1 MRVLASA
8 PAKIILFG
16 EHSVVYG
23 KPAIAAAIDLRTYVQ
38 ARFNDNGAIKIEARD
53 IKTPGLTVSFS
64 EDEIYFES
72 DYGKAAEVLSYVRQ
86 AIELVRDEADRSRG
100 GVTVSI
106 TSQIP
111 VGAGLGSSAAVAVAT
126 IGAVSKLLGLELSN
140 EEIGRLGHRVE
151 LLVQGGASSGIDP
164 TVSAIGGF
172 IHYEG
177 GRFERLP
184 FMELPVV
191 VGYTGSS
198 GSTKELVA
206 MVRRTYEEMPEI
218 VEPILTAMGKIVE
231 KARDVLLSDIEDGG
245 VRFQK
250 LGRLMNIN
258 HGLLDALGV
267 STKKLSELVYAARTA
282 GALGGA
288 KITGAGGGGGCMY
301 ALAPGE
307 AERGRD
313 GDNHSGR
320 NADDNEDKPRG
331 GAQDRGGPPMI
342 IVKVGGGASSAIRG
356 GVSRRTSR
364 ARSFGA

>member
-100 GVTVSI
+100 VTVSI

-151 LLVQGGASSGIDP
+151 LLVQGASSGIDP

-231 KARDVLLSDIEDGG
+231 KARDVLLSDIEDG

-282 GALGGA
+282 GALGA
-288 KITGAGGGGGCMY
+288 KITGAGGGGCMY
-301 ALAPGE
+301 ALAPE
-307 AERGRD
+307 KQSEVAT
-313 GDNHSGR
+313 
-320 NADDNEDKPRG
+320 AITIAG
-331 GAQDRGGPPMI
+331 GTPMI
-342 IVKVGGGASSAIRG
+342 TKI
-356 GVSRRTSR
+356 SREGLRIEEVLP
-364 ARSFGA
+364 

>member
-23 KPAIAAAIDLRTYVQ
+23 KPAIAAAINLRTYVW
-38 ARFNDNGAIKIEARD
+38 AEFNDRGAIKIEAKD
-53 IKTPGLTVSFS
+53 IRVPGLTVSFS

-86 AIELVRDEADRSRG
+86 AIELVRDEAGKNGRG
-100 GVTVSI
+100 ITVSI

-126 IGAVSKLLGLELSN
+126 IGAVSKLLGLELTN

-151 LLVQGGASSGIDP
+151 LLVQGASSGIDP

-172 IHYEG
+172 IHYEKG
-177 GRFERLP
+177 NFEHLP
-184 FMELPVV
+184 FRELPIV

-206 MVRRTYEEMPEI
+206 MVRRAYDEMPD
-218 VEPILTAMGKIVE
+218 VMEPILVAMGKIVDR
-231 KARDVLLSDIEDGG
+231 ARDVLISTLEERT
-245 VRFQK
+245 RFEK
-250 LGRLMNIN
+250 LGKLMNIN

-282 GALGGA
+282 GALGA
-288 KITGAGGGGGCMY
+288 KITGAGGGGCMY
-301 ALAPGE
+301 ALAPEKQSEVATAITIAGGTPMVTE
-307 AERGRD
+307 ISRD
-313 GDNHSGR
+313 GLR
-320 NADDNEDKPRG
+320 IEEVVP
-331 GAQDRGGPPMI
+331 
-342 IVKVGGGASSAIRG
+342 
-356 GVSRRTSR
+356 
-364 ARSFGA
+364 

>member
-23 KPAIAAAIDLRTYVQ
+23 KPAIAAAINLRTYVW
-38 ARFNDNGAIKIEARD
+38 AEFNDRGAIRIEAKD
-53 IKTPGLTVSFS
+53 IRVPGLTVSFS

-86 AIELVRDEADRSRG
+86 AIELVKEEADKNGRG
-100 GVTVSI
+100 ITVSI

-126 IGAVSKLLGLELSN
+126 IGAVSRLLGLELTN

-151 LLVQGGASSGIDP
+151 LLVQGASSGIDP

-172 IHYEG
+172 IHYEKG
-177 GRFERLP
+177 NFEHLP
-184 FMELPVV
+184 FMELPIV

-206 MVRRTYEEMPEI
+206 MVRRTREEMPEI
-218 VEPILTAMGKIVE
+218 VEPILLSMGKIVE
-231 KARDVLLSDIEDGG
+231 RAREILLSDLDEE
-245 VRFQK
+245 VRFER

-282 GALGGA
+282 GALGA
-288 KITGAGGGGGCMY
+288 KITGAGGGGCMY
-301 ALAPGE
+301 ALAPDRQSE
-307 AERGRD
+307 VAT
-313 GDNHSGR
+313 
-320 NADDNEDKPRG
+320 AITIAG
-331 GAQDRGGPPMI
+331 GTPMI
-342 IVKVGGGASSAIRG
+342 TEI
-356 GVSRRTSR
+356 SREGLRIEEVIP
-364 ARSFGA
+364 

>member
-23 KPAIAAAIDLRTYVQ
+23 KPAIAAAIDLRTYVR
-38 ARFNDNGAIKIEARD
+38 AEFNERGAIKIEAKD
-53 IKTPGLTVSFS
+53 IRVPGLTVSFS

-86 AIELVRDEADRSRG
+86 AIELVREAADANGRG
-100 GVTVSI
+100 ITVSI

-126 IGAVSKLLGLELSN
+126 IGAVSKLLGLELTN
-140 EEIGRLGHRVE
+140 GEIGKLGHKVE
-151 LLVQGGASSGIDP
+151 LLVQGASSGIDP

-172 IHYEG
+172 IHYEKG
-177 GRFERLP
+177 KFEHLP
-184 FMELPVV
+184 FMELPIV

-206 MVRRTYEEMPEI
+206 MVRRTYEEMPEVI
-218 VEPILTAMGKIVE
+218 EPVLVAMGKIVE
-231 KARDVLLSDIEDGG
+231 KARDVITSDLDDKL
-245 VRFQK
+245 RFAQ

-267 STKKLSELVYAARTA
+267 STKKLSELVYAARVA
-282 GALGGA
+282 GAVGA
-288 KITGAGGGGGCMY
+288 KITGAGGGGCMY
-301 ALAPGE
+301 ALAPE
-307 AERGRD
+307 NQSEVAT
-313 GDNHSGR
+313 
-320 NADDNEDKPRG
+320 AITIAG
-331 GAQDRGGPPMI
+331 GTAMI
-342 IVKVGGGASSAIRG
+342 TRI
-356 GVSRRTSR
+356 SREGLRIEEVLP
-364 ARSFGA
+364 

>member
-23 KPAIAAAIDLRTYVQ
+23 KPAIAAAIDLRTYVR
-38 ARFNDNGAIKIEARD
+38 AEFNDSGAIKIEAKD
-53 IKTPGLTVSFS
+53 IRVPGLTVSFS

-86 AIELVRDEADRSRG
+86 AIELVREEADANDKG
-100 GVTVSI
+100 ITVSI

-126 IGAVSKLLGLELSN
+126 IGAVSKLLGLELTN
-140 EEIGRLGHRVE
+140 EEIGKLGHKVE
-151 LLVQGGASSGIDP
+151 LLVQGASSGIDP

-172 IHYEG
+172 IHYEKG
-177 GRFERLP
+177 SFEHLP
-184 FMELPVV
+184 FMELPIV

-206 MVRRTYEEMPEI
+206 MVRRTYEEMPGVI
-218 VEPILTAMGKIVE
+218 EPVLVAMGKIVE
-231 KARDVLLSDIEDGG
+231 KAREVIVSDLDEE
-245 VRFQK
+245 VRFEK

-267 STKKLSELVYAARTA
+267 STKKLSELVYAARVA
-282 GALGGA
+282 GAIGA
-288 KITGAGGGGGCMY
+288 KITGAGGGGCMY
-301 ALAPGE
+301 ALAPKNQSE
-307 AERGRD
+307 VAT
-313 GDNHSGR
+313 
-320 NADDNEDKPRG
+320 AITIAG
-331 GAQDRGGPPMI
+331 GTPMI
-342 IVKVGGGASSAIRG
+342 TRI
-356 GVSRRTSR
+356 SREGLRIEEVLP
-364 ARSFGA
+364 

>member
-23 KPAIAAAIDLRTYVQ
+23 KPAIAAAIDLRTYVR
-38 ARFNDNGAIKIEARD
+38 AEFNSNGAIKIEAKD
-53 IKTPGLTVSFS
+53 IRVPGLTVSFS

-86 AIELVRDEADRSRG
+86 AIELVREEAGKDK

-126 IGAVSKLLGLELSN
+126 IGAVSRLFGLELTN
-140 EEIGRLGHRVE
+140 EEIGKLGHRVE
-151 LLVQGGASSGIDP
+151 LLVQGASSGIDP

-172 IHYEG
+172 IHYEKG
-177 GRFERLP
+177 NFEHLP
-184 FMELPVV
+184 FMELPIV
-191 VGYTGSS
+191 VGHTGSS

-206 MVRRTYEEMPEI
+206 MVRRTYEEMPDVI
-218 VEPILTAMGKIVE
+218 EPLLVAMGKIVG
-231 KARDVLLSDIEDGG
+231 KARDVITSDLGG
-245 VRFQK
+245 ELRLEQ

-267 STKKLSELVYAARTA
+267 STKKLSELVYAARVA
-282 GALGGA
+282 GAIGA
-288 KITGAGGGGGCMY
+288 KITGAGGGGCMY
-301 ALAPGE
+301 ALAPE
-307 AERGRD
+307 KQSEVAT
-313 GDNHSGR
+313 
-320 NADDNEDKPRG
+320 AITIAG
-331 GAQDRGGPPMI
+331 GTPMI
-342 IVKVGGGASSAIRG
+342 TRI
-356 GVSRRTSR
+356 SREGLRIEEVLP
-364 ARSFGA
+364 